1 MSFGLVKMNDLSSD
15 KNRLSPSAAKLT
27 PLLLTLLVMG
37 GCATITGV
45 DPDTQ
50 PHAIQSRDFVPADN
64 GQWPAAVWW
73 QDLHDP
79 QLDTLIGLALKDSPD
94 IAVAEARVR
103 QAAAA
108 ARNVSAN
115 TGAKLDANG
124 SLSRTRY
131 SANSFYPPPIGGSTR
146 DDGELSLNFSY
157 DFDFWGKNRKAL
169 AAALGRDA
177 ASRAE
182 AAGAA
187 ASLSTAVASSYYQ
200 WQVLNQRIVV
210 QERIARAQTHLL
222 EIETKRMAAGLSSG
236 SDVAPLRANAAQ
248 PVQTLVQLKSEREQV
263 LAQLKSLVASPDF
276 PTLTTSPLPVIK
288 DGLPSNLPLDLVSRR
303 ADITAARDRVQASV
317 SDVDSAKAAFY
328 PDVNLSASVGLSSL
342 AMGRLFD
349 ASSKQAGVTPAI
361 HLPIFDAGRL
371 RAGLESRRADVDL
384 AVAQYNQSIQNAIN
398 DINHAA
404 LQAQGAYDEAEP
416 LAHQIQARQHDIDN
430 TRQQLKAGLADGRAL
445 SSRELQKALLDDQEI
460 TRQGRALQAHVDL
473 IKALGGGYRDDAAA
487 TTAQRH
493 QRMTT
498 GILTH

>member
-1 MSFGLVKMNDLSSD
+1 M
-15 KNRLSPSAAKLT
+15 T
-27 PLLLTLLVMG
+27 PLLLAILIIG
-37 GCATITGV
+37 GCATITGH
-45 DPDTQ
+45 DPDTTLHTAQ
-50 PHAIQSRDFVPADN
+50 NHDFVAADT
-64 GQWPAAVWW
+64 GQWPASSWW

-79 QLDTLIGLALKDSPD
+79 QLDTLIQQALKDSPD

-108 ARNVSAN
+108 ARGVSAE
-115 TGAKLDANG
+115 TGAKIDANA
-124 SLSRTRY
+124 SVSRTRY

-146 DDGELSLNFSY
+146 DDGELSLSFSY
-157 DFDFWGKNRKAL
+157 DFDFWGRNRKAL

-200 WQVLNQRIVV
+200 WQVLNQRILV
-210 QERIARAQTHLL
+210 QERIARSQAHLL
-222 EIETKRMAAGLSSG
+222 EIETKRMSAGLSSG

-248 PVQTLVQLKSEREQV
+248 PVQTIVQLKSERDQV
-263 LAQLKSLVASPDF
+263 LAQLKSLVASTDF
-276 PTLTTSPLPVIK
+276 PALHPAPLPVIK
-288 DGLPSNLPLDLVSRR
+288 DSLPSNLPLDLVARR

-328 PDVNLSASVGLSSL
+328 PDINLSASVGLSSL

-349 ASSKQAGVTPAI
+349 ADSKQAGVTPAI

-384 AVAQYNQSIQNAIN
+384 AIAQYSQSIQNAIN

-404 LQAQGAYDEAEP
+404 LQTQGAEDEAEP
-416 LAHQIQARQHDIDN
+416 LARQIQARQHDIDN

-445 SSRELQKALLDDQEI
+445 SSRELQKALLDDQEVA
-460 TRQGRALQAHVDL
+460 RQGRALQAHIDL
-473 IKALGGGYRDDAAA
+473 IKALGGGYHNDAA

-493 QRMTT
+493 PNMTT